1 MKDKMEDRLQKQIQ
15 THEET
20 IQNMRE
26 AFGIQVK
33 LIFSI

>member
-1 MKDKMEDRLQKQIQ
+1 VKDEMEDRLQKQIQ
-15 THEET
+15 THKET

-26 AFGIQVK
+26 AFRIQVK